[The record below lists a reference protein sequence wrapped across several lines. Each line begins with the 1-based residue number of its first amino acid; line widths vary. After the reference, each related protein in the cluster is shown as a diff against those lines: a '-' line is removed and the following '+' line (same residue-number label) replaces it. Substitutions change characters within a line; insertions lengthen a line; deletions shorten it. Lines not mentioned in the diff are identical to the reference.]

1 MLTKPVSPHFQSK
14 KGHNSAKNGCKITV
28 FELVLKV
35 IDIKLHTKI
44 VQDLIINR
52 HTSVHEASFCT
63 FSVNK
68 RAITLQNS
76 DENDGFQWQWVVHCV
91 SIKRKKYLLVMDY
104 HSRYCIMFPAGKKG
118 DDIEFLNSFEALLK
132 ANFRYWVDKN
142 EMDQNEASQYIEQY
156 DACINTCTFHQR
168 GDRSVQAHMKEVVWH
183 LQTLVERQGS
193 ISERL
198 DCLLFS
204 VAAAGIYRK
213 RKGEKDYF
221 QADLAFFTHW
231 LKTFS
236 PQVIT
241 NNVIN
246 LNQFR
251 SLH

>member
-1 MLTKPVSPHFQSK
+1 MLVFNCTKAAAEFFTVIRQGDKISCLEPAPHK
-14 KGHNSAKNGCKITV
+14 TIL
-28 FELVLKV
+28 E
-35 IDIKLHTKI
+35 
-44 VQDLIINR
+44 
-52 HTSVHEASFCT
+52 
-63 FSVNK
+63 SVN
-68 RAITLQNS
+68 TPVFPGDVDS

-91 SIKRKKYLLVMDY
+91 SIKRKKYLLLMDY

-221 QADLAFFTHW
+221 QADQAFFTHW